1 MNALLHLLFLAG
13 LLTSKQ
19 VPPGTQL
26 HVRLTTAVGSYASR
40 TGTPVQ
46 AVLIAPVVVD
56 GETLLPAGAVVS
68 GQIKSVKRVGLGIVH
83 ETAAL
88 GLDFNRLILG
98 EDDALPISTRLE

>member
-26 HVRLTTAVGSYASR
+26 NVRLTTAVGSYASR

-56 GETLLPAGAVVS
+56 GETLLRAGAVGA
-68 GQIKSVKRVGLGIVH
+68 GQVKSVKRGGLGIVH

-88 GLDFNRLILG
+88 GLDFKHFRVGKWAAPCRI
-98 EDDALPISTRLE
+98 